1 LHGNRVADFIIAYLR
16 THVFECFLNKK
27 IFLAENWD
35 THKAPILCWAGH
47 NEPAPASAP
56 SRMDD
61 M

>member
-1 LHGNRVADFIIAYLR
+1 MF
-16 THVFECFLNKK
+16 
-27 IFLAENWD
+27 AENWD

>member
-35 THKAPILCWAGH
+35 THTMLGRPH